1 MIPRHWPDRLRRR
14 VEKHLAL
21 RHGGQCRHACFLSPL
36 SSISLITSLR
46 CGVDTSKRP
55 RLRSPKPNGPGGL
68 GAAGASGLTEAVAD
82 WLRIAITPQ
91 TRKHIRARVS
101 LGCGQTVGIAGLLR
115 FEFPSAHHVSTTQRK
130 AAGRRRSAAG
140 HVMGPE
146 PGGSRRR
153 LEGIPKRPEGISAER
168 GDGGDRAF
176 L

>member
-82 WLRIAITPQ
+82 WLRIAITPPNSEAH
-91 TRKHIRARVS
+91 TGPGIAWLRPDSWHRWAPEVRVS
-101 LGCGQTVGIAGLLR
+101 
-115 FEFPSAHHVSTTQRK
+115 
-130 AAGRRRSAAG
+130 
-140 HVMGPE
+140 
-146 PGGSRRR
+146 
-153 LEGIPKRPEGISAER
+153 KRPPR
-168 GDGGDRAF
+168 QHYTK
-176 L
+176 